1 MKIEGKGLRKAFKE
15 KVLFENLNFML
26 DSGQLVALYGESGC
40 GKTTLLNM
48 IAQIEPYE
56 GEILL
61 DGQVLK
67 KSQLRS
73 FRGKELSMIFQNYGL
88 IEDETVE
95 ANIKLMDRRYS
106 RKEWKKKI
114 DEVLKKVNL
123 EGYEKRKIVEC
134 SGGEQQRVAIA
145 KSLLKSSN
153 IILADEPTASLDDE
167 NKKAVMKLFRK
178 IADDGK
184 IIVVVTHDKEVLGYC
199 DAVIEIA

>member
-1 MKIEGKGLRKAFKE
+1 MKIEGRGLRKAFKE

-56 GEILL
+56 GKILF
-61 DGQVLK
+61 DGQVVK
-67 KSQLRS
+67 KNQLRR
-73 FRGKELSMIFQNYGL
+73 FRSKELSMIFQNYGL

-167 NKKAVMKLFRK
+167 NKKVVMKLFRK

-199 DAVIEIA
+199 DAIIEIA